1 MSRVIKVEDK
11 IYKELDSLKAGRQ
24 TFSDVVKDLL
34 KGRETILQAM
44 DMLEG
49 VVHFQ
54 EYQRKHF

>member
-1 MSRVIKVEDK
+1 MSKVIKVEDK
-11 IYKELDSLKAGRQ
+11 IYKELDSLRVGRQ

-34 KGRETILQAM
+34 KGREMILKAM

-54 EYQRKHF
+54 EWQRKHF

>member
-11 IYKELDSLKAGRQ
+11 IYKELDSLKVGRQ

-34 KGRETILQAM
+34 KGREMILKAM
-44 DMLEG
+44 NMLEG

-54 EYQRKHF
+54 EWQRKHF